1 MTTTT
6 PSRIEQPLE
15 QRLELDIG
23 GMTCSACANAIERK
37 LGKLDGVTAS
47 VNFATERATVTGL
60 GPDDA
65 ASAIAQVERAG
76 YTAAVHTPGDDAW
89 SARAAET
96 RTSTLRL
103 RLAVAA
109 LFTIPLCDITIIL
122 ALVPAW
128 RFPGWQA
135 LCVLLAVPIVTWAAW
150 PFHKATLRGL
160 RHRSTSMDTLVSL
173 GVVVSFGWAL
183 WTLLVDPA
191 TAPGYWLGFGKTP
204 AGADS
209 IYLDVAAGMVTFQL
223 AGRYFES
230 RSRRRAADVLEAI
243 GDLGVTEA
251 QLLTDGEEKTV
262 PLSAVRVGNLV
273 VVRPGGRIP
282 VDGTVS
288 DGDATLDVSAMTGES
303 VPVEATAGTAVIGGT
318 LVQGGRLIIRADA
331 VGTRTRLAQMAAVA
345 DDAQRRKAAVQRTV
359 DRVTS
364 VFVPVVIG
372 IAILVAVGWLI
383 SGAEAGTAIAN
394 GVAVLIIAC
403 PCALGLAT
411 PTALMVGV
419 GRGGQLGVLI
429 KGPDALEASGRI
441 DTVVLDK
448 TGTLTTGRMTLTAI
462 DTFTTDADT
471 ALTLAGALEAAS
483 EHPIGTAIT
492 IAAHTRFGSLERVS
506 DFTAHTSLGA
516 AGMIGRRHCVIGRR
530 ELLKQSGVAVDE
542 RVAAVIEQREAF
554 GATVVLLAIDGEV
567 GAVLTVQDTLRP
579 GAIEAVAQLRA
590 LGLRTVLLS
599 GDSESAATAIGTE
612 VGVDEVIARVLP
624 DEKAERIAQLQ
635 AAGHHVAMVGDGV
648 NDSAALATATLGVA
662 VVQGTDIAM
671 KAADVIIVRED
682 LRAVVEAVQLSRATL
697 RTIRMNLVWAF
708 GYNIAAIPLA
718 AAGLLN
724 PLIAAAAM
732 ALSSTLVVSN
742 SLRLRSYGG
751 H

>member
-6 PSRIEQPLE
+6 PSRTDQPLE
-15 QRLELDIG
+15 QRLELEIG

-47 VNFATERATVTGL
+47 VNFATERATVAGL

-65 ASAIAQVERAG
+65 ATAIAQVERAG

-96 RTSTLRL
+96 RTTTLRR

-109 LFTIPLCDITIIL
+109 LLTIPLCDITIIL

-191 TAPGYWLGFGKTP
+191 TTPGYWLGFGKTP

-251 QLLTDGEEKTV
+251 QLLVGGEEQTV
-262 PLSAVRVGNLV
+262 PLSTVRVKDLV

-282 VDGTVS
+282 VDGTVT
-288 DGDATLDVSAMTGES
+288 DGAATLDVSAMTGES

-318 LVQGGRLIIRADA
+318 LVQGGRLIVRADA

-372 IAILVAVGWLI
+372 IAILVATGWLI

-429 KGPDALEASGRI
+429 KGPNALEASGRI

-462 DTFTTDADT
+462 DTFAADADT
-471 ALTLAGALEAAS
+471 ALALAGALEAAS
-483 EHPIGTAIT
+483 EHPIARAIATA
-492 IAAHTRFGSLERVS
+492 ASSRFGSLETVA
-506 DFTAHTSLGA
+506 DFTAHAGLGA
-516 AGMIGRRHCVIGRR
+516 TGTINGRPCSIGRS
-530 ELLKQSGVAVDE
+530 ELLEQAGVTVDP
-542 RVAAVIEQREAF
+542 RVVDIVAEREAS
-554 GATVVLLAIDGEV
+554 GATVVLLAVDGDR
-567 GAVLTVQDTLRP
+567 GRRLHRP
-579 GAIEAVAQLRA
+579 GH
-590 LGLRTVLLS
+590 
-599 GDSESAATAIGTE
+599 AASRGGRGRHTA
-612 VGVDEVIARVLP
+612 ACPRP
-624 DEKAERIAQLQ
+624 PHR
-635 AAGHHVAMVGDGV
+635 
-648 NDSAALATATLGVA
+648 AAL
-662 VVQGTDIAM
+662 
-671 KAADVIIVRED
+671 R
-682 LRAVVEAVQLSRATL
+682 
-697 RTIRMNLVWAF
+697 
-708 GYNIAAIPLA
+708 
-718 AAGLLN
+718 
-724 PLIAAAAM
+724 
-732 ALSSTLVVSN
+732 
-742 SLRLRSYGG
+742 
-751 H
+751 